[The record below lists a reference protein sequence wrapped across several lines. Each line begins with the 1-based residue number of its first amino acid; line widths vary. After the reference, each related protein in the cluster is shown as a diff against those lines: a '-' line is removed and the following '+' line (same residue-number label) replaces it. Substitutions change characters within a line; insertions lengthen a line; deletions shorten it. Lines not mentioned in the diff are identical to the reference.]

1 MMREKEK
8 DVKVVC
14 AFDAGK
20 ADPLSVEW
28 LAHIVLLSHL
38 RDIALAFQHDVAG
51 AVPVIDGF
59 AVF

>member
-1 MMREKEK
+1 M
-8 DVKVVC
+8 KVVC

-38 RDIALAFQHDVAG
+38 GDIALAFQHDVAG